1 MGTIRGYLRRAF
13 AGLTAMTALAT
24 LVLLT
29 FAAGAAADTGNIVEE
44 SDPDDPQVGSGW
56 QAGTCKSEPPTS
68 AAFCSIATPN
78 QFFEQAAGHPQWGF
92 TQIIVKHE
100 TTEVAGLKSETPLG
114 ELKTVRVDLPV
125 GLSVNPQATPQC
137 PLATFETSPGSCAG
151 SEVGQ
156 SLVWGPTIA
165 NIETV
170 IPPATVYNLVPKQ
183 GEPALFGFELIGN
196 DIFLAADIDW
206 AGDYHEGFTIAVPQ
220 APLPNLILKN
230 RLVFNGRSGD
240 GTFIT
245 TPTTCLGPPTVAP
258 WEHSYSTWL
267 RADSY
272 GEPNPNF
279 PVGSTKFESPIPDF
293 THPKECGSIPFE
305 PGISTDPGTEQ
316 TDSPAAATVDVTLPE
331 EIPTPSE
338 KLEVTTKQATSHVKD
353 ATVTLPPGLN
363 LNPSAANGLVACT
376 DEQFGKGTR
385 NPVACPDA
393 SRIGTVSIET
403 PPLPPDSLAG
413 NVYVGEQRSDDPASG
428 DLFRI
433 FVAAES
439 ARYGI
444 SARLIGNV
452 AANPQTGKLSTTFA
466 DNPQV
471 PFSSFELSFDGGPG
485 AALSSPFTC
494 GPHET
499 ATSMTP
505 WSSVAGSI
513 PPGQEGG
520 SNDEP
525 PATPADQFTLTK
537 APGGGDCPAGLGDR
551 PFAPDFLAGRS
562 SFQAGAFTT
571 VTNTFG
577 RDDGEQ
583 ELKGAEVNLPP
594 GLSAKLK
601 GLEYCPEASLAAA
614 AANSGRAE
622 AAAPGCPASSL
633 VGGAMVTAGTGPAP
647 LTIEGKT
654 FLTGPYNGAPLSL
667 AIVTPA
673 TAGPYDLGS
682 VVVRVA
688 LFVDRSTGQVTAVSD
703 PIPHVFGGVRLDVR
717 SVIVRLDRPEFSV
730 NPTNCDQKS
739 VEGTARGGG
748 ANPADPAAFT
758 SFSRTFPFLLE
769 GCEALGFAPN
779 LSLRLSGAMRRTKNP
794 KLSAVLTA
802 RPGDANIGNAVVTL
816 PKGLLLDQ
824 ASIARVCTRV
834 QFAANA
840 CPADSVYGFARAH
853 TPLLDEPLEG
863 PVVLR
868 SSDNPLPDLVAALR
882 GQVDID
888 LVGRNDSVRGRLRNT
903 FDAVPDL
910 PVERFELTVRGGKK
924 GLLQNTR
931 NLCPKPRRK
940 KGGKARKRR
949 AEFVAYAAKKKG
961 KKRKKRRRRPM
972 RAVAVFTAQ
981 NGKQARLKPKVQ
993 RSCKKKKKKRKRRR

>member
-1 MGTIRGYLRRAF
+1 
-13 AGLTAMTALAT
+13 
-24 LVLLT
+24 
-29 FAAGAAADTGNIVEE
+29 
-44 SDPDDPQVGSGW
+44 
-56 QAGTCKSEPPTS
+56 
-68 AAFCSIATPN
+68 
-78 QFFEQAAGHPQWGF
+78 
-92 TQIIVKHE
+92 
-100 TTEVAGLKSETPLG
+100 
-114 ELKTVRVDLPV
+114 
-125 GLSVNPQATPQC
+125 
-137 PLATFETSPGSCAG
+137 
-151 SEVGQ
+151 
-156 SLVWGPTIA
+156 
-165 NIETV
+165 
-170 IPPATVYNLVPKQ
+170 
-183 GEPALFGFELIGN
+183 
-196 DIFLAADIDW
+196 
-206 AGDYHEGFTIAVPQ
+206 
-220 APLPNLILKN
+220 
-230 RLVFNGRSGD
+230 
-240 GTFIT
+240 
-245 TPTTCLGPPTVAP
+245 
-258 WEHSYSTWL
+258 
-267 RADSY
+267 
-272 GEPNPNF
+272 
-279 PVGSTKFESPIPDF
+279 VGSTKFESPIPDF
-293 THPKECGSIPFE
+293 TSPKECDSIPFE
-305 PGISTDPGTEQ
+305 PGLAADPGTEQ
-316 TDSPAAATVDVTLPE
+316 TDSPAGATVDVTVPFE
-331 EIPTPSE
+331 VPSPGE
-338 KLEVTTKQATSHVKD
+338 LGDETTKQASSHVKD
-353 ATVTLPPGLN
+353 ATVTLPAELN

-376 DEQFGKGTR
+376 DAQFGKGTR
-385 NPVACPDA
+385 NPVACPPA
-393 SRIGTVSIET
+393 SKVGTVSIQT
-403 PPLPPDSLAG
+403 PPLPPDSIAG
-413 NVYVGEQRSDDPASG
+413 DVYAGEPRSSDPASG
-428 DLFRI
+428 ELFRI

-452 AANPQTGKLSTTFA
+452 AADPRTGQLTTTFA

-471 PFSSFELSFDGGPG
+471 PFSSFQLRFDGGPK
-485 AALSSPFTC
+485 AALSSPLSC
-494 GPHET
+494 GPH
-499 ATSMTP
+499 AASGRLTP
-505 WSSVAGSI
+505 WSSLRGSI

-520 SNDEP
+520 PNDDP
-525 PATPADQFTLTK
+525 PAAPADEFTLTK

-551 PFAPDFLAGRS
+551 PFAPDVLAGRS

-577 RDDGEQ
+577 RGDGQQ
-583 ELKGAEVNLPP
+583 ELKGAEVKLPP

-601 GLEYCPEASLAAA
+601 GLEYCPESSLAAA
-614 AANSGRAE
+614 TANSGRAE
-622 AAAPGCPASSL
+622 AAASSCPASSL

-647 LTIEGKT
+647 LTIDGKT

-717 SVIVRLDRPEFSV
+717 SVIVRLDRPEFSI

-748 ANPADPAAFT
+748 ANPTDPAAFT
-758 SFSRTFPFLLE
+758 SFTRSLPFLLE

-794 KLSAVLTA
+794 KLSAVLKA
-802 RPGDANIGNAVVTL
+802 RPGDANIGKAAVML

-840 CPADSVYGFARAH
+840 CPADSVYGFARAQ

-863 PVVLR
+863 PVILR

-940 KGGKARKRR
+940 KGKKARKRR
-949 AEFVAYAAKKKG
+949 AELVAYAAKKKG
-961 KKRKKRRRRPM
+961 KKRKKRRRKPM

-981 NGKQARLKPKVQ
+981 NGKQVRLKPKVQ
-993 RSCKKKKKKRKRRR
+993 RSCKKKKRKKRRPRR